1 LKTDPVK
8 FPPAKP
14 FGTPASIGA
23 ASVKP
28 VPAPAKPI
36 AEAKPLKQT
45 IVSQDRR
52 RGQRVLLRVRAQ
64 IHVALGGTAS
74 TLEATTLS
82 VNPRGALV
90 VIKQNLP
97 TETRVVLEHSGTR
110 ERVACKVVRP
120 PREMPEGFHTAL
132 EFDSP
137 APDFW
142 KIAFPP
148 ADWRSEDL

>member
-1 LKTDPVK
+1 MK
-8 FPPAKP
+8 FPPAKSSNA
-14 FGTPASIGA
+14 GSAITTSAEPAGA
-23 ASVKP
+23 PKP
-28 VPAPAKPI
+28 AVETQLPR
-36 AEAKPLKQT
+36 QT
-45 IVSQDRR
+45 ILMQDRR

-90 VIKQNLP
+90 VVKQNLP
-97 TETRVVLEHSGTR
+97 PETRFVLEHNGTR
-110 ERVACKVVRP
+110 ERVPCKVVRP
-120 PREMPEGFHTAL
+120 AKEMPEGFHTPV
-132 EFDSP
+132 EFDEA

-148 ADWRSEDL
+148 ADWRAEDFF

>member
-1 LKTDPVK
+1 LKIDPVR
-8 FPPAKP
+8 FSPAKP
-14 FGTPASIGA
+14 SGAASIGA
-23 ASVKP
+23 APAKP
-28 VPAPAKPI
+28 VAAPAKPI

-64 IHVALGGTAS
+64 IHVALEGNAS

-82 VNPRGALV
+82 VSPRGALV
-90 VIKQNLP
+90 VVKQNLP
-97 TETRVVLEHSGTR
+97 METRVVLEHNGTR
-110 ERVACKVVRP
+110 ERVACKVVRS
-120 PREMPEGFHTAL
+120 PREMPEGFHTPL

-148 ADWRSEDL
+148 AGWRSEDL

>member
-1 LKTDPVK
+1 LKTDPLK

-14 FGTPASIGA
+14 SGTLAHIGTA
-23 ASVKP
+23 TAKP
-28 VPAPAKPI
+28 VAAPAKPV
-36 AEAKPLKQT
+36 AEAKPLKHA
-45 IVSQDRR
+45 IASQDRR

-64 IHVALGGTAS
+64 IHVALQGTAS
-74 TLEATTLS
+74 TLEVTTLS
-82 VNPRGALV
+82 VSPRGALV

-97 TETRVVLEHSGTR
+97 AETRVVLEHNGTR

-120 PREMPEGFHTAL
+120 AREMPEGFHTPL

-142 KIAFPP
+142 RIAFPP

>member
-1 LKTDPVK
+1 MKNDPVK
-8 FPPAKP
+8 FPPVKP
-14 FGTPASIGA
+14 SGTPASIGTA
-23 ASVKP
+23 KP
-28 VPAPAKPI
+28 VAAPAKPVV
-36 AEAKPLKQT
+36 ETRPLKET
-45 IVSQDRR
+45 IVSEDRR

-74 TLEATTLS
+74 TLEATTVS
-82 VNPRGALV
+82 VSPGGALV

-120 PREMPEGFHTAL
+120 PREMPEGFHTPL

-142 KIAFPP
+142 KIAFPA

>member
-1 LKTDPVK
+1 MKIDPVK

-14 FGTPASIGA
+14 SGTPASTGT
-23 ASVKP
+23 
-28 VPAPAKPI
+28 APAKPI
-36 AEAKPLKQT
+36 AAPAKPVAETKPLKQT
-45 IVSQDRR
+45 IASQGRP

-64 IHVALGGTAS
+64 IHVALGGNDS

-82 VNPRGALV
+82 VSPRGALV

-97 TETRVVLEHSGTR
+97 AETRVVLEHSGTR
-110 ERVACKVVRP
+110 ERVACKVARP
-120 PREMPEGFHTAL
+120 PREMPEGFHTPL

>member
-1 LKTDPVK
+1 LKIDPVK
-8 FPPAKP
+8 FPPAKSS
-14 FGTPASIGA
+14 GTPAGIGA
-23 ASVKP
+23 APAKP
-28 VPAPAKPI
+28 VAAPAKPI

-64 IHVALGGTAS
+64 IHVALEGNAS
-74 TLEATTLS
+74 TLEVTTLS
-82 VNPRGALV
+82 VSPRGALV
-90 VIKQNLP
+90 VVKQNLP
-97 TETRVVLEHSGTR
+97 TETRVVLEHNGTR
-110 ERVACKVVRP
+110 ERVACKVVRS
-120 PREMPEGFHTAL
+120 PREMPEGFHTPL

>member
-1 LKTDPVK
+1 LKTDLGK
-8 FPPAKP
+8 FQPARP
-14 FGTPASIGA
+14 SGTPANSSASA
-23 ASVKP
+23 AKPTVTPTKP
-28 VPAPAKPI
+28 V
-36 AEAKPLKQT
+36 AEAKPLKPT
-45 IVSQDRR
+45 ILTQDRQ

-64 IHVALGGTAS
+64 IHVALGGTSS
-74 TLEATTLS
+74 TLDATTLS

-90 VIKQNLP
+90 VIKQSLP

-120 PREMPEGFHTAL
+120 PKEMPEGFHTPL

-142 KIAFPP
+142 KIAFPA